1 MDTFLQQVINGL
13 TAGSVYAVVALGY
26 TMVYGIIQLINFAHG
41 EVVMIGAMV
50 AFTVINA
57 LLLYLVGVILKPH
70 FTVDTFWSAFLGAL
84 NRLQARRL
92 HLPVLDQR
100 QRLFPVD
107 FRPNAVFSP
116 RNKPLQPS
124 PIGFA
129 SLLPVNP
136 PVAQSNFESIAI
148 GKRLQR

>member
-1 MDTFLQQVINGL
+1 MPRQHFDKLANLFRSGL
-13 TAGSVYAVVALGY
+13 RLLHRLYPKKDRIA
-26 TMVYGIIQLINFAHG
+26 
-41 EVVMIGAMV
+41 IGA
-50 AFTVINA
+50 IEA
-57 LLLYLVGVILKPH
+57 LKERLGPGIRIQRHREIRGHNSAARRIVRLLP
-70 FTVDTFWSAFLGAL
+70 SPAFLGAL
-84 NRLQARRL
+84 NRLEARRL